1 MNRAS
6 FKNTAKRQLTYA
18 ARNNE
23 QEDIKEEE
31 DDDYYDDIDADRG
44 TGTNIGGDIE
54 EESQEQSPMLS
65 SASKQLAEMQKT
77 AHLPLTPSMIMGEE
91 GSYD

>member
-23 QEDIKEEE
+23 QEDIKEED
-31 DDDYYDDIDADRG
+31 DDDYYDNIDADRG
-44 TGTNIGGDIE
+44 IGSGIE